1 MKMNMRIKLAM
12 VFIPLGLFIAA
23 VPESKTKAVKSGPDK
38 ILSEVRTNSHLIT
51 TDAVADMLI
60 QKDPGMVLIDVR
72 SKGEFDAYHIP
83 GAVNIPIDNIL
94 ADEWAGYFDQLA
106 KMNVLYSNGNSKAT
120 EAWMLLRQKGY
131 KSNYVMQ
138 GGMNYWAETIMN
150 PEKPAS
156 TSPDDEIARYN
167 FRKAAGGV
175 LGGGA
180 IAPADNKVPAPA
192 PAPVPRRPKKK
203 RAAGGC

>member
-1 MKMNMRIKLAM
+1 MKMNMRLKLAM

-23 VPESKTKAVKSGPDK
+23 VPESKTKAVKSSPDK

-60 QKDPGMVLIDVR
+60 QKDPSLVLIDVR
-72 SKGEFDAYHIP
+72 SADEFEAYHIP
-83 GAVNIPIDNIL
+83 GSINIPIDNIL
-94 ADEWAGYFDQLA
+94 ADEWSGYFDQSA

-156 TSPDDEIARYN
+156 TSPDDEIAKYD

-180 IAPADNKVPAPA
+180 IAPAETQAAAPA
-192 PAPVPRRPKKK
+192 PTALPKRPKKK

>member
-1 MKMNMRIKLAM
+1 MKMNMRLKLAM

-23 VPESKTKAVKSGPDK
+23 VPESKTKAVKSSPDK

-60 QKDPGMVLIDVR
+60 QKDPSMVLIDVR
-72 SKGEFDAYHIP
+72 SKDEFDAYHIP
-83 GAVNIPIDNIL
+83 GAINIPIDNIL
-94 ADEWAGYFDQLA
+94 ADDWAGYFDQMA

-156 TSPDDEIARYN
+156 TSPDDEIAKYD

-180 IAPADNKVPAPA
+180 IAPAKTQVSAPA
-192 PAPVPRRPKKK
+192 PAPVPKRPKKK